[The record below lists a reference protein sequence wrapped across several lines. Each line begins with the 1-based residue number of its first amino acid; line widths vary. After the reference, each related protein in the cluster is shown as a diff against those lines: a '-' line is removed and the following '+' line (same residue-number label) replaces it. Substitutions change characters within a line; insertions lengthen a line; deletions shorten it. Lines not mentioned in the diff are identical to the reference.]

1 MRSKIVHEK
10 MIRTL
15 ISKWF
20 PIILTLI
27 VIFLF
32 PPAAIAVIIAYF
44 TAPLLT
50 AVHNVLKIPLT
61 IATLLVIFALLSV
74 IVAFVYIGLYGI
86 IEVIP
91 AVERHLAPFTN
102 STDFIGITVSFLK
115 EKIVQY
121 GHALIEYTATII
133 QALFQQ
139 LVSLFIFLIAYF
151 FALRES
157 GKNRFWFLIY
167 FPVKFRK
174 QAKHTISEASKLI
187 GTFISVE
194 ARLIFITFIILSI
207 GFSVLRF
214 GSPIGTALLISLTDS
229 LPFLGIGIFL
239 IPMIAFFLHSGDLF
253 IGISL
258 ILLYLV
264 TITTRQL
271 AESYMWAST
280 FQLKPIHAFF
290 IMACSV
296 YLFGLVGILL
306 TPFLLFAA
314 LKIKQHPLFNE

>member
-1 MRSKIVHEK
+1 MQSNKRHEK
-10 MIRTL
+10 LVRAA

-20 PIILTLI
+20 PIVLTL
-27 VIFLF
+27 VIIFMF
-32 PPAAIAVIIAYF
+32 PPAAIAVIAAYF
-44 TAPLLT
+44 TAPLLK
-50 AVHNVLKIPLT
+50 AVHSVTKLPLT
-61 IATLLVIFALLSV
+61 ISTIVVIFSLLSL

-86 IEVIP
+86 IEMIP

-102 STDFIGITVSFLK
+102 STDLVGKTLAFL
-115 EKIVQY
+115 EKKVVQY
-121 GHALIEYTATII
+121 GHALLEYALAII

-139 LVSLFIFLIAYF
+139 IVSLFIFLIAYF

-174 QAKHTISEASKLI
+174 QAKRTLSEASKLI

-194 ARLIFITFIILSI
+194 ARLIFMTFIILSI
-207 GFSVLRF
+207 GFSLLRF
-214 GSPIGTALLISLTDS
+214 GSPIGIALLISLADS
-229 LPFLGIGIFL
+229 LPFLGIGVFL
-239 IPMIAFFLHSGDLF
+239 IPMIAFFLHSGNLLV
-253 IGISL
+253 GVSL
-258 ILLYLV
+258 ILLYV
-264 TITTRQL
+264 ITITTRQF

-280 FQLKPIHAFF
+280 FELKPIHAFF

-296 YLFGLVGILL
+296 YLFGLAGILL